1 MNYLCWEHWIEYFQN
16 RGYLYLAPAWPG
28 RNQPTSE
35 LRDRHSDAK
44 LGELTLDAD
53 VNQFISTLK
62 ILDEKPII
70 VGHSVGGLVV

>member
-1 MNYLCWEHWIEYFQN
+1 LLLHGQEEISQRQNYATVI
-16 RGYLYLAPAWPG
+16 P
-28 RNQPTSE
+28 
-35 LRDRHSDAK
+35 DAK